1 MTSSPPSPDT
11 LPVGLTQPG
20 VDLDNLISKSQ
31 KRVLVVDDEPD
42 TIMLLKHLL
51 IQHGFNVSGAASG
64 KECLKKVEEISP
76 DLILLDIMMPEFDG
90 METLAE
96 IRKTSRVPVIIVS
109 AVDQKGQI
117 VKALESG
124 VDDYITKPFNNS
136 EVIARVNAVLRRSTP
151 SIERNVLTFPNIGLE
166 VNLSTYEVIYKG
178 RHMELTG
185 KMFEVFSLLA
195 RSAPK
200 VVVYQ
205 EICESVWGE
214 NSLAVRNRLKY
225 LVYLLR
231 QGFEKVDPSISII
244 ENIDRL
250 GYKLVTEPYQS

>member
-1 MTSSPPSPDT
+1 MTSGPSSPD
-11 LPVGLTQPG
+11 LDLINSAQPG
-20 VDLDNLISKSQ
+20 IDLDSLASRNQ

-64 KECLKKVEEISP
+64 RECLKKIDEISP
-76 DLILLDIMMPEFDG
+76 DLVLLDIMMPEMDG
-90 METLAE
+90 METLLE

-117 VKALESG
+117 VTALESG
-124 VDDYITKPFNNS
+124 VDDYITKPFNNA
-136 EVIARVNAVLRRSTP
+136 EVIARVNAVLRRTAP
-151 SIERNVLTFPNIGLE
+151 SAERNILSFPDVGLE
-166 VNLSTYEVIYKG
+166 VNLSTYEVIYKS

-195 RSAPK
+195 RNAPK
-200 VVVYQ
+200 VVTYQ
-205 EICESVWGE
+205 EISESVWGE

-231 QGFEKVDPSISII
+231 QEFQKVDPEINII